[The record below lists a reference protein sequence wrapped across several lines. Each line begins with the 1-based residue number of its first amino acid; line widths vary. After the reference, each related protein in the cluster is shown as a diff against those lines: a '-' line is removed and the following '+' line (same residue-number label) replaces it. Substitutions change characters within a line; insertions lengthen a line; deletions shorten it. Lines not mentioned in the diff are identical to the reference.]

1 MKNKKASLT
10 IIFFTV
16 FIDLMG
22 FGILIPILPTF
33 ADKVLHITEFQIGV
47 IVAIYSLIQFLFNP
61 ILGKLSDQV
70 GRRPLI
76 ISTLFITMFSYLMF
90 AFANNFWILFLSR
103 LIAGFGG
110 SNIGVAQAYIADITE
125 KSDRAKGMGMIGAA
139 FGLGFMFGPL
149 IGGVISGYGYEY
161 AGFLSAGFSFLAIIF
176 SFFFLPESLKK
187 SGDEPKRKLQLFNF
201 QEVRNILRLPVVG
214 LLILLFFIIIFSI
227 ANIYGTFALLGYK
240 AYHFSDKQNG
250 LLFGIS
256 GLVGAIIQGY
266 AIRKISTKITDRNLV
281 LYGGLFMM
289 FGLAF
294 LPYGNSFFDA
304 AIIVSV
310 LSIGTGI
317 LQPTILSMISKY
329 SPDNQQGEILGVNQ
343 SLSALGRVFGPLWGG
358 FAFEYIGFE
367 FPFLTGAFFTLV
379 TFGIAFFFLKN
390 LKGNN
395 V

>member
-33 ADKVLHITEFQIGV
+33 ADKVLHVTEFQIGI
-47 IVAIYSLIQFLFNP
+47 IVAIFSLIQFLFNP
-61 ILGKLSDQV
+61 ILGKLSDQI

-76 ISTLFITMFSYLMF
+76 ISTLFITAISYLMF
-90 AFANNFWILFLSR
+90 SFANSFWMLFLSR

-125 KSDRAKGMGMIGAA
+125 KSERSKGMGMIGAA

-149 IGGVISGYGYEY
+149 IGGIISGYGYEY

-176 SFFFLPESLKK
+176 SFFFLPESLKLSEK
-187 SGDEPKRKLQLFNF
+187 KPVRKMKIINIK
-201 QEVRNILRLPVVG
+201 EIKNILKLPAVG
-214 LLILLFFIIIFSI
+214 LLIILFFIIIFSI

-240 AYHFSDKQNG
+240 VYNFSDRQNG
-250 LLFGIS
+250 YLFGIS

-266 AIRKISTKITDRNLV
+266 VIRKISAVISDRNLV
-281 LYGGLFMM
+281 LYGGFFMM
-289 FGLAF
+289 IGLAL
-294 LPYGNSFFDA
+294 LPYGNNFLQASL
-304 AIIVSV
+304 IVSV
-310 LSIGTGI
+310 LSVGTGI

-343 SLSALGRVFGPLWGG
+343 SFSALGRVLGPLWGG

-367 FPFLTGAFFTLV
+367 FPFLTGAFFTII

-390 LKGNN
+390 LKENN